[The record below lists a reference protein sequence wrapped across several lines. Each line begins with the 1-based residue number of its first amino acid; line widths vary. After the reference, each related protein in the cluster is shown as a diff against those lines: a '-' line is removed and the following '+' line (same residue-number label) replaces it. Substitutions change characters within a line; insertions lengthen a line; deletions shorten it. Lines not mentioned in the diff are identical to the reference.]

1 MKGPEID
8 GGLEG
13 LGDLAQRGSSAAAD
27 ALADLIGC
35 RILRCAPA
43 FHPPEDF
50 RGRLEWD
57 SGVFCDVGGAF
68 AGAAAVFLCSGG
80 QSRVVEALCGSRAP
94 SGEFA
99 ASALSEFGNMLTSR
113 ALSAIGDG
121 VGALLLP
128 GLPELANSGAGAFF
142 QDRLGAGAE
151 NADTLCVESE
161 PAKLE
166 QRQQEAARLRSAE
179 AERLRVAAAA
189 RERHQHLMATDKS
202 YRQRQRAAQAT
213 PTPTQ
218 PAAQSWFSRLATRRA
233 CRR

>member
-161 PAKLE
+161 LFEETGA
-166 QRQQEAARLRSAE
+166 
-179 AERLRVAAAA
+179 LRV
-189 RERHQHLMATDKS
+189 LLV
-202 YRQRQRAAQAT
+202 
-213 PTPTQ
+213 
-218 PAAQSWFSRLATRRA
+218 LAFHEPSKLLLGGYPDA
-233 CRR
+233 GCRISNSGRNP